1 MAFDAYFPKITLPS
15 GKTDV
20 RKGEGLGIRLTGENG
35 EVKIMVVDAFQGG
48 EPTNGLISW
57 LKDIKAEQVDLAVA
71 THAHGDH
78 IGGFYDIVKAGIPIK
93 EFRCYHIDSIR
104 GGNDA
109 SREDSDNLLELI
121 RWLQVRGTH
130 VLFVDHGDVLKFG
143 DISWHIYRNQ
153 PARAAANDTNAW
165 EYVNNGSLVLYSP
178 ELCGIIFG
186 DGPENPKD
194 AIEYF
199 QKKFGKIKIL
209 IWITISHHGNSFS
222 LSNAIAAKDAGC
234 QLAYESCVEA
244 KGPGTTE
251 WTEFGA
257 GRVVQQKITVWMEDQ
272 PIYIHA
278 AAGKITFKQ
287 GSKTLTFSIPY
298 ENEGWQKNATG
309 WWYRYKD
316 GTWPVNR
323 FADLRWSQGISTF
336 YFNDRGYM
344 VTGWQKIDGKWYFF
358 DEKSGAMRKGWIV
371 WDGSWF
377 YLNPDTGIMHT
388 GWLEY
393 KNRKCYLADSGRA
406 LCDCVHTID
415 GRVYSFDKNCY
426 ATEIKPVSD
435 DKRDLNGADVAS
447 YQKDLRPALMT
458 TTDFIIV
465 KFTQGTW
472 YVNPYA
478 EAQYAGV
485 KAAGKLPGVYH
496 YGEGGDAKKEAQFFA
511 KKLGARIG
519 ECVPGLDWEGTQNPT
534 FGTGKDVV
542 WCLTFCDEFYR
553 LTGVRPVIYMSKSVC
568 RRYDWSKVAQKYK
581 LWCAQYASNKATD
594 YQDSPWTDSNGFGA
608 WDGDTI
614 RQYSSHGHIVGYSG
628 YIDINKAYLT
638 KAEWLEL
645 AKPEKENKTT
655 KATKESTEA
664 AQTAW
669 APEVDQVTNPVKI
682 SNSGSDE
689 NGNYKGGKAGDQ
701 TGKEWRIRDWY
712 NYPWSCVLRHPNA
725 EVRKCLATLAVK
737 AANND
742 NIGYDQAQ
750 RETYRKALEKAG
762 WDPAKIEEAV
772 ESDCSAGV
780 IANIIATGHILGI
793 AGLQNFGATYT
804 GNMRKEGGNR
814 GFQVLTDPK
823 YLNSSEYLLAG
834 DIPLNDA
841 HHVCTVV
848 TNGTKSGAE
857 VPLTDRGTYEIMPLL
872 KRGSKGK
879 AVKVLQALLGGL
891 AIDGS
896 FGPLTLNSVLLLQK
910 RQGLLQDGEVGPLTW
925 NAVIRTQ
932 PILKRGSKG
941 AEVKAIQIMLGGLTI
956 DGSYGRFT
964 EAAVKR
970 FQATHGL
977 EQDGEVGPLT
987 LQALI
992 EHTL

>member
-78 IGGFYDIVKAGIPIK
+78 IGGFFDIVKAGIPIK

-594 YQDSPWTDSNGFGA
+594 YQDSPWTDSNVFGA